1 VEIEAFAALSLESA
15 IQAMADRI
23 KKEEFARRL
32 AKHMNTDEATATT
45 WIDGFTETLYESFK
59 AGESVTLPGL
69 GGFYVRAE
77 SDSWIFRFN
86 PAQRLRALFNWSSTY
101 KGDL

>member
-1 VEIEAFAALSLESA
+1 
-15 IQAMADRI
+15 MADRL
-23 KKEEFARRL
+23 KKEDLARRL
-32 AKHMNTDEATATT
+32 AQRMNTDEATATT

-69 GGFYVRAE
+69 GGFYVRPE
-77 SDSWIFRFN
+77 SASWVFRFN